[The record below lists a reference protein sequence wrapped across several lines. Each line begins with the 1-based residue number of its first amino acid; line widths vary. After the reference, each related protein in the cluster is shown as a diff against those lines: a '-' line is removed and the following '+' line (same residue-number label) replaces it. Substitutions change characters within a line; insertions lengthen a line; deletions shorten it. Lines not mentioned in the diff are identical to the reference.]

1 MTGYEADDSHL
12 AEDFSRTVPETPWF
26 HEYHFSNHYS
36 LPEQEHYE
44 NTRHSQQKYHLLHQN
59 QVSEDLSRLSGSAS
73 LIYSLKGSVF
83 T

>member
-1 MTGYEADDSHL
+1 MTGYGADDSHL

-26 HEYHFSNHYS
+26 HEYHFSNHCS
-36 LPEQEHYE
+36 LPEQGHYE

-59 QVSEDLSRLSGSAS
+59 QVSED
-73 LIYSLKGSVF
+73 